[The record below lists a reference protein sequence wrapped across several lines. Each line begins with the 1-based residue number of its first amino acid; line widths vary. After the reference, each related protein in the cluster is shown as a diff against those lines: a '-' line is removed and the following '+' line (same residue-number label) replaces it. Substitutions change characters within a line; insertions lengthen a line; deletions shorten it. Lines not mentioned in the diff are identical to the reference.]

1 MSLEKQ
7 NIVRWEFK
15 MMAYYSLEMKLD
27 DVVKDSGLELTILE
41 NIRRCS
47 KIVGKTFKVI
57 FWHENLTEKDC
68 RDFIERNEHL
78 LFEVH
83 TQLSKVPIDTW
94 FIIYDY
100 LDRSKI
106 NCRTRYRVEDTD
118 ILSGI
123 SRYLKVINH
132 LKNKEKEDGI

>member
-1 MSLEKQ
+1 
-7 NIVRWEFK
+7 
-15 MMAYYSLEMKLD
+15 MMQYHSLEMKLD
-27 DVVKDSGLELTILE
+27 NVVKDSGLELTILE

-57 FWHENLTEKDC
+57 FWHENLTEQDC
-68 RDFIERNEHL
+68 KDFIERNEHL

-83 TQLSKVPIDTW
+83 TQLSKRPIDTW
-94 FIIYDY
+94 FIIYSPTD
-100 LDRSKI
+100 KI
-106 NCRTRYRVEDTD
+106 DCRTRYRVEDDD

-132 LKNKEKEDGI
+132 LKNKDNE

>member
-1 MSLEKQ
+1 
-7 NIVRWEFK
+7 
-15 MMAYYSLEMKLD
+15 MMKYYSLEMKLD
-27 DVVKDSGLELTILE
+27 DVIKDGELELTILE

-57 FWHENLTEKDC
+57 FWHENLSEKDC
-68 RDFIERNEHL
+68 KDFIERNEHL

-83 TQLSKVPIDTW
+83 TQLTKRPIDTW

-100 LDRSKI
+100 LDRKKI
-106 NCRTRYRVEDTD
+106 DCRTRYRVEDID

-132 LKNKEKEDGI
+132 LKNKEKE

>member
-1 MSLEKQ
+1 
-7 NIVRWEFK
+7 
-15 MMAYYSLEMKLD
+15 MMKYYSLEMKLD
-27 DVVKDSGLELTILE
+27 DVVKDGGTELTILE

-57 FWHENLTEKDC
+57 FWNEKLSEKDC
-68 RDFIERNEHL
+68 KDFIERNEHL

-83 TQLSKVPIDTW
+83 TQLSKQPIDTW

-100 LDRSKI
+100 LDKDKI

-132 LKNKEKEDGI
+132 LKSKEKNE

>member
-1 MSLEKQ
+1 
-7 NIVRWEFK
+7 
-15 MMAYYSLEMKLD
+15 MMKYYSLEMKLD
-27 DVVKDSGLELTILE
+27 DVVKDGGTELTILE

-57 FWHENLTEKDC
+57 FWHENMTERDC
-68 RDFIERNEHL
+68 KDFIERNEHL

-83 TQLSKVPIDTW
+83 TQLSKGPVDTW

-100 LDRSKI
+100 LDKKKI

-123 SRYLKVINH
+123 STYLKVINH

>member
-1 MSLEKQ
+1 
-7 NIVRWEFK
+7 

-27 DVVKDSGLELTILE
+27 DVIKDSGTELTILE

-57 FWHENLTEKDC
+57 FWHENLTEQDC
-68 RDFIERNEHL
+68 KDFIERNEHL

-83 TQLSKVPIDTW
+83 TQITKGPVDTW
-94 FIIYDY
+94 FIIYSP
-100 LDRSKI
+100 LDKI
-106 NCRTRYRVEDTD
+106 NCRTRYRVEDYD

-123 SRYLKVINH
+123 SRYLNIIKHIQ
-132 LKNKEKEDGI
+132 KREKDER

>member
-1 MSLEKQ
+1 MKYFSL
-7 NIVRWEFK
+7 R
-15 MMAYYSLEMKLD
+15 MKLD
-27 DVVKDSGLELTILE
+27 DVVKDRDTEKIILE

-57 FWHENLTEKDC
+57 FWHENMTERDC
-68 RDFIERNEHL
+68 KDFIERNEHL

-132 LKNKEKEDGI
+132 LKSKERNE

>member
-1 MSLEKQ
+1 
-7 NIVRWEFK
+7 

-27 DVVKDSGLELTILE
+27 NVVKDSGLELTILE

-47 KIVGKTFKVI
+47 KIVGKSFKVI
-57 FWHENLTEKDC
+57 FWHENLSEQDC
-68 RDFIERNEHL
+68 KDFIERNEHL

-83 TQLSKVPIDTW
+83 TQLSKKPVDTW
-94 FIIYDY
+94 FIIYSY
-100 LDRSKI
+100 FDRDKI

-132 LKNKEKEDGI
+132 LKSKEKNE

>member
-1 MSLEKQ
+1 MNLKER
-7 NIVRWEFK
+7 NIVNGEYK
-15 MMAYYSLEMKLD
+15 MMKYYSLEIKLD
-27 DVVKDSGLELTILE
+27 DVVKDGGLELTILE

-57 FWHENLTEKDC
+57 FWHENLTEQDC
-68 RDFIERNEHL
+68 KNFIERNEHL

-83 TQLSKVPIDTW
+83 TQLTKKPIDTW
-94 FIIYDY
+94 FIIYSPSD
-100 LDRSKI
+100 KI
-106 NCRTRYRVEDTD
+106 NCRTRYRVEDDD

-132 LKNKEKEDGI
+132 LKNKERE

>member
-1 MSLEKQ
+1 
-7 NIVRWEFK
+7 

-27 DVVKDSGLELTILE
+27 DVVKDSGTELTILE

-47 KIVGKTFKVI
+47 KIVGKSFKVI
-57 FWHENLTEKDC
+57 FWHENLSEQDC
-68 RDFIERNEHL
+68 KDFIERNEHL

-83 TQLSKVPIDTW
+83 TQLSKGPIDTW
-94 FIIYDY
+94 FIIYSPTD
-100 LDRSKI
+100 KI

-132 LKNKEKEDGI
+132 LKSKEKNE